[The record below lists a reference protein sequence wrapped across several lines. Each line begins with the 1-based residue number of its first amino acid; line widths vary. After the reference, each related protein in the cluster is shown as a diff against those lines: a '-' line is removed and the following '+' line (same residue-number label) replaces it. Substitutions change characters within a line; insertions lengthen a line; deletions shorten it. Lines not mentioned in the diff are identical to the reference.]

1 MIKLSNTQTLVLILF
16 IAICWIT
23 FWPFLQKGRK
33 EGEKQLQKLRVLSSD
48 QIEQI
53 RIHQDNS
60 QKSDYVSIKD
70 ENLLSDFCYALN
82 HLQDWEPY
90 HHWPEHSF
98 YAELFLKDGS
108 IFEFDI
114 SLKKFDS
121 TVYVIGARYWGPV
134 YSATYEAK
142 SEHLY
147 SWLIKAGVF
156 KQN

>member
-1 MIKLSNTQTLVLILF
+1 MKKLSTRQALVLILL
-16 IAICWIT
+16 IAVSWIILWFFT
-23 FWPFLQKGRK
+23 QQDHK
-33 EGEKQLQKLRVLSSD
+33 EGEKQLEMLRTLSSD

-53 RIHQDNS
+53 RIHEGNS
-60 QKSDYVSIKD
+60 KKSEYISIKD
-70 ENLLSDFCYALN
+70 NNLLADFCYALN
-82 HLQDWEPY
+82 HLQDWQAN
-90 HHWPEHSF
+90 HHWPKHSF
-98 YAELFLKDGS
+98 YVKLFLNSGPV
-108 IFEFDI
+108 FEFDM
-114 SLKKFDS
+114 SLKSFDS